1 VDRKQLLDV
10 LERVRIGALA
20 PAEAARLLGELPY
33 AEVAHAVGSS
43 TIDHHRELRTGI
55 PEIVYGQSKTA
66 EQIAATLGELARVAG
81 CAIAT
86 RVDADKAAI
95 VRAALPTAT
104 FHELAR
110 VMMIGHPGSAIPGG
124 TPTGRPTAAGVAIVC
139 AGTSD
144 LAVAEEAALVCEYLG
159 APVTR
164 VHDVGVA
171 GIHRLLAR
179 IDDIRKAEVVI
190 AVAGMEAALPSVLGG
205 LIDRPLIAV
214 PTSVGYGVSIDGLVA
229 LAAMLT
235 SCAPGITVVNIDNG
249 VGAAVAAVKIARLAA
264 GSARFP
270 EPGGPAR
277 LPEPGGPAR
286 LPEPGGPARQ

>member
-1 VDRKQLLDV
+1 MCRQVCR
-10 LERVRIGALA
+10 ERVRGRAKRVRPPAVDRQQLLEVLDRVRSGALA

-33 AEVAHAVGSS
+33 SEVAHAVGSS
-43 TIDHHRELRTGI
+43 TLDHHRVLRTGI

-66 EQIAATLGELARVAG
+66 EQIADTLGELARVAG

-95 VRAALPTAT
+95 VGRALPAARY
-104 FHELAR
+104 HALAR
-110 VMMIGHPGSAIPGG
+110 IITIGA
-124 TPTGRPTAAGVAIVC
+124 PTDRPVAGPIAVVC

-144 LAVAEEAALVCEYLG
+144 LAVAEEAALVAEYLG
-159 APVTR
+159 APITR

-179 IDDIRKAEVVI
+179 IEEIREAEVVI
-190 AVAGMEAALPSVLGG
+190 AIAGMEAALPSVLGG
-205 LIDRPLIAV
+205 LIDRPLISV

-249 VGAAVAAVKIARLAA
+249 VGAAVAAVKIARLA
-264 GSARFP
+264 
-270 EPGGPAR
+270 GGPNR
-277 LPEPGGPAR
+277 P
-286 LPEPGGPARQ
+286 